1 MNRLVFEN
9 TYFTFSDFKKH
20 NFTFFEMTFQKVVKR
35 LSQKFSPQCVEMSSH
50 TSLSDCCNISKQQAF
65 ETKNL
70 AEL

>member
-1 MNRLVFEN
+1 
-9 TYFTFSDFKKH
+9 
-20 NFTFFEMTFQKVVKR
+20 MTFQKVVKR